1 MPPAA
6 LALADAFWPGPLT
19 LVLPRAPGVL
29 DAITGGQDTVALRK
43 PAHPL
48 AQALL
53 SAFGGGLAGPSAN
66 RYGRISPTS
75 AAHVREEFG
84 AQAPL
89 ILDGG
94 DCTVGLESTI
104 VGWLDGQLVQL
115 RPGQLSLS
123 ELSRVAGPIVTS
135 VATQKPRVSGSH
147 ESHYAPRTSTSLLNF
162 DEILAIT
169 TGKFAVLSLST
180 APITHKAALWLQAPD
195 DAMRYGQQLYATL
208 RQLDACG
215 CERIL
220 VERVPEGDDWAA
232 IRDRLTRAAAR

>member
-1 MPPAA
+1 M
-6 LALADAFWPGPLT
+6 
-19 LVLPRAPGVL
+19 
-29 DAITGGQDTVALRK
+29 
-43 PAHPL
+43 
-48 AQALL
+48 
-53 SAFGGGLAGPSAN
+53 
-66 RYGRISPTS
+66 
-75 AAHVREEFG
+75 
-84 AQAPL
+84 
-89 ILDGG
+89 
-94 DCTVGLESTI
+94 
-104 VGWLDGQLVQL
+104 GWLDGQLVQL
-115 RPGQLSLS
+115 RPGQLNLS

-147 ESHYAPRTSTSLLNF
+147 ESHYAPRTPTSLLNF

-169 TGKFAVLSLST
+169 TGNFAVLSLST

-195 DAMRYGQQLYATL
+195 DAMRYGRQLYATL